1 MAATNDA
8 ADPERRKEWYEE
20 DRTEVNEPMRNLLE
34 KYANVPSEDVV
45 KHVNNVVSAYLGM

>member
-8 ADPERRKEWYEE
+8 TDAERNNKWYEE

-34 KYANVPSEDVV
+34 NYAKVPSEDVV
-45 KHVNNVVSAYLGM
+45 RHVNNVVSAYLGI